1 MSNITIASSAMLVD
15 LTIRGYTGRKQDKAV
30 SEEVAGA
37 KHAKS
42 RAGSYQKNLFANCRQ
57 LASITSYDVMVRQW
71 HASRTLP
78 WSDRGPRLLPTVGY
92 FDYMKELQQ
101 HETIRNALVDDF
113 EQEYANIIQAA
124 QFELGAMFNVDDYP
138 DVSEIRHRFTM
149 HYNIFP
155 LPESGDFRIDIGN
168 EGLEQLRSE
177 FDRAQE
183 QRIADAMQDIRNRV
197 KTAVEKL
204 SNQLRIEPDGTKGK
218 IHDSTVES
226 CLELCDV
233 IEGLNLTRDP
243 DIEQLRRELKN
254 TVQYTDAKELRKDEL
269 VRTQTKREL
278 DHLLSKFSLI

>member
-1 MSNITIASSAMLVD
+1 MNTNNITIASSAMLVD
-15 LTIRGYTGRKQDKAV
+15 LTIRGYTGKKQDKAV

-42 RAGSYQKNLFANCRQ
+42 RAGSYQKNLFANCRE
-57 LASITSYDVMVRQW
+57 LASITSYDVMIRQW

-78 WSDRGPRLLPTVGY
+78 WSDRGPRLLPTAGY

-101 HETIRNALVDDF
+101 HESIRNALVDDF

-183 QRIADAMQDIRNRV
+183 QRISDAMQDIRNRV

-204 SNQLRIEPDGTKGK
+204 SHQLRDDGR
-218 IHDSTVES
+218 IYESTVES
-226 CLELCDV
+226 CLELCDA

-269 VRTQTKREL
+269 VRTQTKKEL
-278 DHLLSKFSLI
+278 DHLLSKFSLV

>member
-1 MSNITIASSAMLVD
+1 MNTNNITIASSAMLVD

-92 FDYMKELQQ
+92 FDYMRELQQ
-101 HETIRNALVDDF
+101 HEAIRNALVDDF

-138 DVSEIRHRFTM
+138 DVSEIRHKFTM
-149 HYNIFP
+149 HYSIYP
-155 LPESGDFRIDIGN
+155 LPESGDFRLDIGN

-197 KTAVEKL
+197 KIAVEKL
-204 SNQLRIEPDGTKGK
+204 SHQLRDDGR
-218 IHDSTVES
+218 IYESTVES

-278 DHLLSKFSLI
+278 DHLLEKFSLV

>member
-1 MSNITIASSAMLVD
+1 MNTNNITIASSAMLVD
-15 LTIRGYTGRKQDKAV
+15 LTIRGYTGKKQDKAV

-149 HYNIFP
+149 HY
-155 LPESGDFRIDIGN
+155 S
-168 EGLEQLRSE
+168 
-177 FDRAQE
+177 
-183 QRIADAMQDIRNRV
+183 
-197 KTAVEKL
+197 
-204 SNQLRIEPDGTKGK
+204 
-218 IHDSTVES
+218 IHVS
-226 CLELCDV
+226 
-233 IEGLNLTRDP
+233 
-243 DIEQLRRELKN
+243 
-254 TVQYTDAKELRKDEL
+254 
-269 VRTQTKREL
+269 
-278 DHLLSKFSLI
+278 